1 VVVSVRHR
9 RGQHGGGSSP
19 GKGVCWGDEDELD
32 LDTIGVV
39 TDELTV
45 PNAELDGTVMDLA
58 WTPTVLHTDDDDNW

>member
-1 VVVSVRHR
+1 
-9 RGQHGGGSSP
+9 
-19 GKGVCWGDEDELD
+19 VCWGDEDELD